1 VSVFKNG
8 AVASILVQNF
18 FFGIIFYGYLYYLPL
33 YYQNVRLFRPLKSAY
48 LTFPLQVTQSIA
60 SSLSG
65 QYISRRK
72 RYGECIWLGFILL
85 TTGVSLTTLFNRT
98 APLWSIVLT
107 LVMMGIGNGN
117 VFQPTIISLQAHSP
131 KSQRAI
137 VISIR
142 NFLRCLGGATGL
154 AVSAAILQ
162 STLRDSLPPQ
172 FADLAKS
179 VYTKPNYA
187 DYSVED
193 ANSILNAYEKA
204 SKAVFI
210 FYAPVSAI
218 CLVCCIFVKDRG
230 LQRKEEIEAQKAQE
244 DAERAGSQE
253 GQNGE
258 DVEKA
263 LRSTTSLQVSEHEK
277 EKEEEEE
284 EAQIQKPAL
293 PAVDAR
299 I

>member
-8 AVASILVQNF
+8 AVASILVQSF

-85 TTGVSLTTLFNRT
+85 TTGVSLTTLFTRT
-98 APLWSIVLT
+98 SPIWAIVLT

-117 VFQPTIISLQAHSP
+117 VFQPSIISLQAHSP

-142 NFLRCLGGATGL
+142 NFFRCLGGATGL

-179 VYTKPNYA
+179 VYTKPNYSEYSAA
-187 DYSVED
+187 DAD
-193 ANSILNAYEKA
+193 SILNAYEKA
-204 SKAVFI
+204 SRAVFI
-210 FYAPVSAI
+210 FYAPVAAI
-218 CLVCCIFVKDRG
+218 CLICCIFVKDRG
-230 LQRKEEIEAQKAQE
+230 LQRKEEVDTQKAKE
-244 DAERAGSQE
+244 DAERAASRDG
-253 GQNGE
+253 NDAE

-263 LRSTTSLQVSEHEK
+263 LGSTTSLQDSENEK
-277 EKEEEEE
+277 GGEKEEVEVL
-284 EAQIQKPAL
+284 KPAQA
-293 PAVDAR
+293 AVDAR